1 MNELFKYQKYL
12 QNDRPTYK
20 LCKNMFILIPKKQQ
34 QKKKKKMWKI
44 SYHKLIITCLK
55 NAKSMLRVVEK
66 NIRDTLSENQFG
78 IKKNMSTREAISILG
93 IIIENEYEKIN
104 RHLLPL
110 LTLNRR

>member
-1 MNELFKYQKYL
+1 
-12 QNDRPTYK
+12 
-20 LCKNMFILIPKKQQ
+20 
-34 QKKKKKMWKI
+34 
-44 SYHKLIITCLK
+44 
-55 NAKSMLRVVEK
+55 MLRVVEK

-110 LTLNRR
+110 LTLNRRSIMLTKVLCSKYKKELEKQSLKEK